1 MCKPR
6 AVAAGNWDVKRK
18 VGELGKGKKKKNQYS
33 DKHYFCFSLMNS
45 CF

>member
-18 VGELGKGKKKKNQYS
+18 VGELGKGEKNKKKTVNTMINCIS
-33 DKHYFCFSLMNS
+33 VVFD
-45 CF
+45 